1 MLYQMGTAQAS
12 ADLEDLIFENQTAP
26 PSER

>member
-12 ADLEDLIFENQTAP
+12 VDLEDLIFENQTAT

>member
-1 MLYQMGTAQAS
+1 MLYQNGNGQAS
-12 ADLEDLIFENQTAP
+12 ADLEDLIYEHQTAT